1 MRREITGSHGFI
13 AVPFLI
19 LQSFANED
27 QLTVHKKKHDMMLN
41 LGGNTK
47 NAGFVGKTHPATL
60 QMCACTRIARGC

>member
-1 MRREITGSHGFI
+1 
-13 AVPFLI
+13 VPFFI

-47 NAGFVGKTHPATL
+47 NAGFVGKTL
-60 QMCACTRIARGC
+60 QSARVRIA